1 MDNTDKKILDLIK
14 GNARMSYQEIGDNI
28 GMSRVAAKKRIDRL
42 EKDGIIRGY
51 NTYIDRRDEITMLFD
66 ITTTKENFDKT
77 LEYVSTKTVNVRQ
90 IFTSLGE
97 NHIHM
102 VAVSDSL
109 NTLRYLAKMIRKDC
123 GGGILD
129 FQMHQISD
137 VVKDVYGNKSYDD
150 YRRSKILPDTATKDL
165 VSTVEADEMENTI
178 EFIRRKIN
186 DNDFIYWIYRRH
198 GNFKFPVYQGMASMD
213 KSLDCL
219 DLSPRAYNCLKRY
232 GYSSINSLVS
242 DITGREDLKKIRN
255 MGQKSADEVMLKLFL
270 YTYDNLSPEKKEKY
284 LKRTKEMN

>member
-1 MDNTDKKILDLIK
+1 MDDTDKKILDLIK

-28 GMSRVAAKKRIDRL
+28 GMSRVAAKKRIVRL

-51 NTYIDRRDEITMLFD
+51 STYIDRSDEITMLFD
-66 ITTTKENFDKT
+66 ITTTKESFDEI
-77 LEYVSTKTVNVRQ
+77 LEYVGTKTVNVRQ

-109 NTLRYLAKMIRKDC
+109 NTLRYLARMIRKDC
-123 GGGILD
+123 GEGILD
-129 FQMHQISD
+129 FQMHQISE

-150 YRRSKILPDTATKDL
+150 YRRSRDLPDTVTKDL
-165 VSTVEADEMENTI
+165 VSTVEADEMENTV
-178 EFIRRKIN
+178 ELIRRKID

-213 KSLDCL
+213 KGIDCL
-219 DLSPRAYNCLKRY
+219 DLSPRAYNCLKRC
-232 GYSSINSLVS
+232 GYNSINSLVS

-270 YTYDNLSPEKKEKY
+270 YTYDNLSPDKKEKY